1 MKKEVKIIGLSV
13 KENFGMLKATE
24 LKFNQD
30 MHLTTVKGEVGAGKT
45 TLNKAMR
52 LTTQGSATLE
62 DSKLYGENVDLEAQ
76 LTDGDHNIF
85 IGCKS
90 DVNGKLTYTLYEYDA
105 NGKKVQNPVIDGVK
119 ATPAAY
125 LKQLSTEL
133 TWRLNEL
140 TSENPTVQRA
150 ILLELYRKELERV
163 GVVLDKKSPKYVGG
177 IIDQIEK
184 AKNNRNLLDAKR
196 KEVGGI
202 QSDLLNRGIDVDS
215 DYELKNIDAIKEQ
228 ITTLKV
234 KIESKSTNVKTERES
249 ELNALKLRGMELA
262 NELKSINSTIQAR
275 NVFLESEYKELCK
288 KRVQIEEHKTQV
300 HDLLEKIF
308 PQNER
313 MDLWQLIEDK
323 FANKYK
329 LIEEPTYKKELEF
342 NERGSI
348 ISEPNFEDETINDLL
363 KKYRQVGIDYSELSQ
378 KPINEVDVSKE
389 TEQLSELERQ
399 LKSAESYNKDAK
411 AVIAF
416 KDWQKSDQ
424 QVKDLQ
430 KDYYLK
436 LTEIETGVIGLKIV
450 PEDADIFLMY
460 NGEYDTEYFHNE
472 NKELR
477 KLSAYSDTQ
486 KPMICL
492 LIQNYLLSK
501 KGKKL
506 PYLWIDQVPI
516 DKKTKALLD
525 KMSNELGLYLFV
537 NWTGDFNADELQE
550 GEILIE
556 NGEVFFK

>member
-1 MKKEVKIIGLSV
+1 MEPRKEVKIIGLSV

-24 LKFNQD
+24 LAFNQD
-30 MHLTTVKGEVGAGKT
+30 MHLTTIKGEVGSGKT

-62 DSKLYGENVDLEAQ
+62 DSKLYGENVNLEAQ

-90 DVNGKLTYTLYEYDA
+90 NSKGGLDYVLYEYDA
-105 NGKKVQNPVIDGVK
+105 NGKKVLNPVIDGVK
-119 ATPAAY
+119 ATPATY
-125 LKQLSTEL
+125 LKQLSTAL

-140 TSENPTVQRA
+140 TSENPVTQRN
-150 ILLELYRKELERV
+150 ILLELYEKELEQQ
-163 GVVLDKKSPKYVGG
+163 GVVFDKKSPRYVGG

-202 QSDLLNRGIDVDS
+202 QSDLLNRGIDVEA
-215 DYELKNIDAIKEQ
+215 DYQLKDIDAIKEQ

-249 ELNALKLRGMELA
+249 ELNALRLRGMELA
-262 NELKSINSTIQAR
+262 NELKLRNNEFINHNVKIDETLSKIESSIKSAYSILNWFIPE
-275 NVFLESEYKELCK
+275 NKILEFIKDNHPEVGYK
-288 KRVQIEEHKTQV
+288 VQ
-300 HDLLEKIF
+300 
-308 PQNER
+308 
-313 MDLWQLIEDK
+313 
-323 FANKYK
+323 
-329 LIEEPTYKKELEF
+329 ELEF

-363 KKYRQVGIDYSELSQ
+363 KQYRQVGIDYSELSQ
-378 KPINEVDVSKE
+378 KPIDEVDVSKE
-389 TEQLSELERQ
+389 TEQLSEAERQ

-450 PEDADIFLMY
+450 PEDNDIFLMY
-460 NGEYDTEYFHNE
+460 NGEYDPEYFHNE

-525 KMSNELGLYLFV
+525 KMSEELGLYLFV

>member
-1 MKKEVKIIGLSV
+1 MTKEVKIIGLSV

-62 DSKLYGENVDLEAQ
+62 DSKLYGENVNLEAQ

-90 DVNGKLTYTLYEYDA
+90 KSDGKLEYVLYEYDS
-105 NGKKVQNPVIDGVK
+105 NGKKVNNPVIDGVK

-125 LKQLSTEL
+125 LKHLSTAL
-133 TWRLNEL
+133 TWRLPEL
-140 TSENPTVQRA
+140 TSENPVTQRN
-150 ILLELYRKELERV
+150 ILLELYEKELEQQ
-163 GVVLDKKSPKYVGG
+163 GVVFDKKSPKYVGN

-184 AKNNRNLLDAKR
+184 AKNHRNLLDSKR

-202 QSDLLNRGIDVDS
+202 QSDLINRGIDVDS
-215 DYELKNIDAIKEQ
+215 YRELKNIDSIKEQ

-249 ELNALKLRGMELA
+249 ELNALKLQGMELA
-262 NELKSINSTIQAR
+262 NDLKSINNEIQKE
-275 NVFLESEYKELCK
+275 NQEIKTEYN
-288 KRVQIEEHKTQV
+288 R
-300 HDLLEKIF
+300 LLEARKEEDSEIS
-308 PQNER
+308 QGLR
-313 MDLWQLIEDK
+313 HLIEALPNEIYFKVDDIVND
-323 FANKYK
+323 FCNSR
-329 LIEEPTYKKELEF
+329 IEIKEPTYKKELEF

-348 ISEPNFEDETINDLL
+348 ISQPNFENEKINELL
-363 KKYRQVGIDYSELSQ
+363 TNYRQVGIDYANLAS
-378 KPINEVDVSKE
+378 KPIDEVDVSKE
-389 TEQLSELERQ
+389 NEQLEVLNRD
-399 LKSAESYNKDAK
+399 LKNAESFNKDAK
-411 AVIAF
+411 AVNAF
-416 KDWQKSDQ
+416 KDWQIADQ
-424 QVKDLQ
+424 EVKDLQ

-436 LTEIETGVIGLKIV
+436 LTEIETGVSGLKIV
-450 PEDADIFLMY
+450 PEDNDIFLMY
-460 NGEYDTEYFHNE
+460 NGEYDTEYFHNQ

-501 KGKKL
+501 KTKRL

-537 NWTGDFNADELQE
+537 NWTGDFNVDELQE

-556 NGEVFFK
+556 NGEIFFKE

>member
-1 MKKEVKIIGLSV
+1 MKKEVKIIGLTV

-62 DSKLYGENVDLEAQ
+62 DSKLYGENVNLEAQ

-90 DVNGKLTYTLYEYDA
+90 DNSGKLTYTLYELDQE
-105 NGKKVQNPVIDGVK
+105 GKKVNNPVIDGVK

-125 LKQLSTEL
+125 LKHLSTAL
-133 TWRLNEL
+133 TWRLQEL
-140 TSENPTVQRA
+140 TSENPVTQRN
-150 ILLELYRKELERV
+150 ILLELYSKELEQQ
-163 GVVLDKKSPKYVGG
+163 GVVFDKKSPKYVGN

-202 QSDLLNRGIDVDS
+202 QSDLINKGIDVDT
-215 DYELKNIDAIKEQ
+215 YKELKDIDAIKEQ

-262 NELKSINSTIQAR
+262 NELKQHNQ
-275 NVFLESEYKELCK
+275 
-288 KRVQIEEHKTQV
+288 
-300 HDLLEKIF
+300 
-308 PQNER
+308 
-313 MDLWQLIEDK
+313 QLINH
-323 FANKYK
+323 NKEVLQK
-329 LIEEPTYKKELEF
+329 RNDVKKENDSIHERIIKSVDILSGLIDGDELTKFLHSKIMFIAEPNDQEVQELQF
-342 NERGSI
+342 NENGSI
-348 ISEPNFEDETINDLL
+348 ISQPNFENEKINELL
-363 KKYRQVGIDYSELSQ
+363 KEYRQIGIDYSELSK
-378 KPINEVDVSKE
+378 KPINEVDTTKE

-399 LKSAESYNKDAK
+399 LKSAESFNKDAK
-411 AVIAF
+411 AVNAF

-424 QVKDLQ
+424 EVKDLQ

-436 LTEIETGVIGLKIV
+436 LTEIETGVPGLKIV
-450 PEDADIFLMY
+450 PEDNDIFLMY
-460 NGEYDTEYFHNE
+460 NGEYDTEYFHNP

-501 KGKKL
+501 KTKRL

-537 NWTGDFNADELQE
+537 NWTGDFNIEELQE
-550 GEILIE
+550 GEIFIE
-556 NGEVFFK
+556 NGEVFFKE

>member
-1 MKKEVKIIGLSV
+1 MEPREVKIIGLSV

-76 LTDGDHNIF
+76 LTDGEHNIF

-90 DVNGKLTYTLYEYDA
+90 DANGKLTYTLYEYDA

-140 TSENPTVQRA
+140 TSENPTVQRS
-150 ILLELYRKELERV
+150 ILLELYWKELERV

-202 QSDLLNRGIDVDS
+202 QSDLLNRGIDVDA

-262 NELKSINSTIQAR
+262 NELKLRNNEFVNENKKIQNNIEKVNKSVETAVNALDWIINKSE
-275 NVFLESEYKELCK
+275 LEDFIFSKLPA
-288 KRVQIEEHKTQV
+288 
-300 HDLLEKIF
+300 EKSF
-308 PQNER
+308 VR
-313 MDLWQLIEDK
+313 
-323 FANKYK
+323 
-329 LIEEPTYKKELEF
+329 ELEF

-378 KPINEVDVSKE
+378 KPIDEVDVNKE

-411 AVIAF
+411 AVNAF
-416 KDWQKSDQ
+416 KDWQKADQ

-436 LTEIETGVIGLKIV
+436 LTEIETGVKGLKIV
-450 PEDADIFLMY
+450 PEDNDIFLMY
-460 NGEYDTEYFHNE
+460 NGEYDPEYFHNP

-501 KGKKL
+501 KTKRL

-525 KMSNELGLYLFV
+525 KMSEELGLYLFV

>member
-1 MKKEVKIIGLSV
+1 MEPREVKIIGLSV

-76 LTDGDHNIF
+76 LTDGEHNIF

-90 DVNGKLTYTLYEYDA
+90 DANGKLVYTLYEYDA
-105 NGKKVQNPVIDGVK
+105 NGKKVNNPVIDGVK

-140 TSENPTVQRA
+140 TSENPTIQRA
-150 ILLELYRKELERV
+150 ILIELYHKELEKV
-163 GVVLDKKSPKYVGG
+163 GVVLDKKSPRYVGG

-202 QSDLLNRGIDVDS
+202 QSDLLNKGIDIDA
-215 DYELKNIDAIKEQ
+215 DYQLKDIDAIKEQ

-262 NELKSINSTIQAR
+262 NELKQHNAKFVSENESIRNNISKINESVEKALNSLDWIIER
-275 NVFLESEYKELCK
+275 SILEEFILS
-288 KRVQIEEHKTQV
+288 
-300 HDLLEKIF
+300 
-308 PQNER
+308 
-313 MDLWQLIEDK
+313 
-323 FANKYK
+323 K
-329 LIEEPTYKKELEF
+329 LPEKKEFVQELQF

-348 ISEPNFEDETINDLL
+348 ISQPHDWQDETIVNLL
-363 KKYRQVGIDYSELSQ
+363 SQYQEVGIAYSELMQ
-378 KPINEVDVSKE
+378 KPIDEVDVSKE
-389 TEQLSELERQ
+389 NDQLSEMERQ
-399 LKSAESYNKDAK
+399 LKHAESYNKDAK
-411 AVIAF
+411 AVNAF
-416 KDWQKSDQ
+416 KDWQKADQ

-436 LTEIETGVIGLKIV
+436 LTEIETGVSGLKIV
-450 PEDADIFLMY
+450 PEDNDIFLMY
-460 NGEYDTEYFHNE
+460 NGEYDTEYFHNP

-525 KMSNELGLYLFV
+525 KMSEELGLYLFV

>member
-1 MKKEVKIIGLSV
+1 MNKEVKIIGLSV

-24 LKFNQD
+24 LKFNED
-30 MHLTTVKGEVGAGKT
+30 LRLTTFKGEVGAGKT
-45 TLNKAMR
+45 TVNKAMR

-62 DSKLYGENVDLEAQ
+62 DSKLYGSNINLEAQ
-76 LTDGDHNIF
+76 LTDGDHKIF

-90 DVNGKLTYTLYEYDA
+90 DKEGKLTYTLYELDA
-105 NGKKVQNPVIDGVK
+105 NGKKVNNPVIDGVK

-125 LKQLSTEL
+125 LNQLSTAL

-140 TSENPTVQRA
+140 TSENPTVQRNL
-150 ILLELYRKELERV
+150 LLELYANELEQQ
-163 GVVLDKKSPKYVGG
+163 GVVFNKKSSKYVGG

-184 AKNNRNLLDAKR
+184 AKNERNILDSKR

-202 QSDLLNRGIDVDS
+202 ASDLINRGIDVEENYTIKDTDS
-215 DYELKNIDAIKEQ
+215 IKEQ

-234 KIESKSTNVKTERES
+234 EVKAKQGNAEKTRES
-249 ELNALKLRGMELA
+249 ELNSLKLQGLEYA
-262 NELKSINSTIQAR
+262 NELKLKNQLFVSKNSDLEIIYNNEIDNRRHEDENNEKCIVNLILPEKVISDIESIIQ
-275 NVFLESEYKELCK
+275 
-288 KRVQIEEHKTQV
+288 
-300 HDLLEKIF
+300 
-308 PQNER
+308 
-313 MDLWQLIEDK
+313 
-323 FANKYK
+323 KYK
-329 LIEEPTYKKELEF
+329 SERIEIKEPKYEQVLIF

-348 ISEPNFEDETINDLL
+348 ISDPKDWDNPEIVDLL
-363 KKYRQVGIDYSELSQ
+363 VKYRDAGMKYSELA
-378 KPINEVDVSKE
+378 KRPIEEVNTDNEEK
-389 TEQLSELERQ
+389 QLEELERS
-399 LKSAESYNKDAK
+399 LKNAESYNKDAN

-416 KDWQKSDQ
+416 QKWRDADQ
-424 QVKDLQ
+424 KVKDLN

-436 LTEIETGVIGLKIV
+436 LTEINTGVNGLHIV
-450 PEDADIFLMY
+450 PEDNDIFLTY
-460 NGEYDTEYFHNE
+460 NGEYDTEYFHNP

-501 KGKKL
+501 KTKKL

-525 KMSNELGLYLFV
+525 KMSEELGLYLFV
-537 NWTGDFNADELQE
+537 NWTGDFSVDELQE

-556 NGEVFFK
+556 NGEVFFKE

>member
-24 LKFNQD
+24 LTFNQD

-52 LTTQGSATLE
+52 LTTQGGATLE
-62 DSKLYGENVDLEAQ
+62 DNKLYGENVNLEAQ

-90 DVNGKLTYTLYEYDA
+90 DGSGKLNYTLYELDA
-105 NGKKVQNPVIDGVK
+105 NGKKVNNPVIDGVK

-125 LKQLSTEL
+125 LKHLSTAL
-133 TWRLNEL
+133 TWRLPEL
-140 TSENPTVQRA
+140 TSENPKVQRD
-150 ILLELYRKELERV
+150 ILLELYYKELEQQ
-163 GVVLDKKSPKYVGG
+163 GVVFDKKSPKYVGG

-184 AKNNRNLLDAKR
+184 AKNHRNNLDSKR

-202 QSDLLNRGIDVDS
+202 QSDLINKGIDVDN
-215 DYELKNIDAIKEQ
+215 YKELKNIDAIKEQ
-228 ITTLKV
+228 ITTLRV

-249 ELNALKLRGMELA
+249 ELNALKLQGMELA
-262 NELKSINSTIQAR
+262 NELKQRNQRLINHNKEVLQKRNDVKKENDSIHERIIKSVDILSGLIDGDILTK
-275 NVFLESEYKELCK
+275 FLHSKIMFIPEPNDQE
-288 KRVQIEEHKTQV
+288 VQ
-300 HDLLEKIF
+300 
-308 PQNER
+308 
-313 MDLWQLIEDK
+313 
-323 FANKYK
+323 
-329 LIEEPTYKKELEF
+329 ELEF

-348 ISEPNFEDETINDLL
+348 ISEPNFEDETINDLIT
-363 KKYRQVGIDYSELSQ
+363 KYRKVGIDYANLSS
-378 KPINEVDVSKE
+378 KPIDEIDTTKE
-389 TEQLSELERQ
+389 TEQLEQAQRELV
-399 LKSAESYNKDAK
+399 SAESYNKEAK
-411 AVIAF
+411 AVNAF
-416 KDWQKSDQ
+416 KDWQIADQ
-424 QVKDLQ
+424 EVKDLQ

-436 LTEIETGVIGLKIV
+436 LTEIETGVPGLKIV
-450 PEDADIFLMY
+450 PEDNDIFLMY

-501 KGKKL
+501 KTKRL

-537 NWTGDFNADELQE
+537 NWTGDFNVDELQE

-556 NGEVFFK
+556 NGEVFFKA

>member
-24 LKFNQD
+24 LTFNQD

-52 LTTQGSATLE
+52 LTTQGGATLE
-62 DSKLYGENVDLEAQ
+62 DNKLYGENVNLEAQ

-90 DVNGKLTYTLYEYDA
+90 DGNGKLNYTLYELDKE
-105 NGKKVQNPVIDGVK
+105 GKKVNNPVIDGVK

-125 LKQLSTEL
+125 LKHLSTAL
-133 TWRLNEL
+133 TWRLPEL
-140 TSENPTVQRA
+140 TSENPITQRN
-150 ILLELYRKELERV
+150 ILLELYEKELEQQ
-163 GVVLDKKSPKYVGG
+163 GVVFDKKSPKYVGG

-184 AKNNRNLLDAKR
+184 AKNHRNNLDSKR

-202 QSDLLNRGIDVDS
+202 QSDLINKGIDVDN
-215 DYELKNIDAIKEQ
+215 YKELKNIDAIKEQ
-228 ITTLKV
+228 ITTLRV

-249 ELNALKLRGMELA
+249 ELNALKLQGMELA
-262 NELKSINSTIQAR
+262 NELKQENQRFIKHNVKIDETLSKIESSIKSAYSVLNWFIPE
-275 NVFLESEYKELCK
+275 NKILEFIKDNQPEVGYKVQEL
-288 KRVQIEEHKTQV
+288 Q
-300 HDLLEKIF
+300 
-308 PQNER
+308 
-313 MDLWQLIEDK
+313 
-323 FANKYK
+323 
-329 LIEEPTYKKELEF
+329 F

-348 ISEPNFEDETINDLL
+348 ISEPNFEDEVINDLI
-363 KKYRQVGIDYSELSQ
+363 KKYRKVGIDYANLAS
-378 KPINEVDVSKE
+378 KPIDEVDTTKE
-389 TEQLSELERQ
+389 TEQLEQAQRELV
-399 LKSAESYNKDAK
+399 SAESYNKESK
-411 AVIAF
+411 AVNAF
-416 KDWQKSDQ
+416 KDWQIADQ
-424 QVKDLQ
+424 EVKDLQ

-436 LTEIETGVIGLKIV
+436 LTEIETGVPGLKIV
-450 PEDADIFLMY
+450 PEDNDIFLMY
-460 NGEYDTEYFHNE
+460 NGEYDTEYFHNP

-501 KGKKL
+501 KTKRL

-537 NWTGDFNADELQE
+537 NWTGDFNVDDLQE

-556 NGEVFFK
+556 NGEVFFKA

>member
-1 MKKEVKIIGLSV
+1 MEPREVKIIGLSV

-76 LTDGDHNIF
+76 LTDGNHNIF

-90 DVNGKLTYTLYEYDA
+90 DANGKLTYTLYEYDA

-125 LKQLSTEL
+125 LKQLSTAL

-140 TSENPTVQRA
+140 TSENPVTQRN
-150 ILLELYRKELERV
+150 ILLELYEKELEQQ
-163 GVVLDKKSPKYVGG
+163 GVVFDKKSPRYVGG

-202 QSDLLNRGIDVDS
+202 QSDLLNRGIDVEA
-215 DYELKNIDAIKEQ
+215 DYQLKDIDTIKEQ

-262 NELKSINSTIQAR
+262 NELKSLNQEFVNENNKIKNNVSKINESVEKALNSLDWIIER
-275 NVFLESEYKELCK
+275 SILEEFILS
-288 KRVQIEEHKTQV
+288 
-300 HDLLEKIF
+300 
-308 PQNER
+308 
-313 MDLWQLIEDK
+313 
-323 FANKYK
+323 K
-329 LIEEPTYKKELEF
+329 LPEKKEFVQELQF

-348 ISEPNFEDETINDLL
+348 ISDPNFEDETINDLL
-363 KKYRQVGIDYSELSQ
+363 KQYRQVGIDYSELSQ
-378 KPINEVDVSKE
+378 KPIDEVDVSKE
-389 TEQLSELERQ
+389 TEQLSETERQ
-399 LKSAESYNKDAK
+399 LKSSESYNKDAK
-411 AVIAF
+411 SVIAF
-416 KDWQKSDQ
+416 KDWQKADQ

-436 LTEIETGVIGLKIV
+436 LTEIETGVSGLKIV
-450 PEDADIFLMY
+450 PEDTDIFLMY

-525 KMSNELGLYLFV
+525 KMSEELGLYLFV
-537 NWTGDFNADELQE
+537 NWTGDFSADELQE

-556 NGEVFFK
+556 NGEVFFKD

>member
-24 LKFNQD
+24 LTFNQD

-52 LTTQGSATLE
+52 LTTQGGATLE
-62 DSKLYGENVDLEAQ
+62 DNKLYGDTVDLEAQ
-76 LTDGDHNIF
+76 LTDGEHNIF

-90 DVNGKLTYTLYEYDA
+90 DASGKLIYTLYEYDE
-105 NGKKVQNPVIDGVK
+105 NGKKVNNPVIDGVK

-125 LKQLSTEL
+125 LKHLSTAL
-133 TWRLNEL
+133 TWRLPEL
-140 TSENPTVQRA
+140 TSENPVTQRN
-150 ILLELYRKELERV
+150 ILLELYEPELAKQ
-163 GVVLDKKSPKYVGG
+163 GVIFDKKNPNYVGG

-184 AKNNRNLLDAKR
+184 AKNNRNNLDSKR

-202 QSDLLNRGIDVDS
+202 QSDLINKGIDVDS
-215 DYELKNIDAIKEQ
+215 YKELKDIDVIKEQ

-249 ELNALKLRGMELA
+249 ELNALKLQGMELA
-262 NELKSINSTIQAR
+262 NELKSINVTIESR
-275 NVFLESEYKELCK
+275 NNFLKSEYLSKRKEAEEKTNEVSSALEVLNKYFPKELLSEINKYCSNHTFFESEPNY
-288 KRVQIEEHKTQV
+288 
-300 HDLLEKIF
+300 
-308 PQNER
+308 ER
-313 MDLWQLIEDK
+313 
-323 FANKYK
+323 
-329 LIEEPTYKKELEF
+329 TLEF
-342 NERGSI
+342 NEKGSI
-348 ISEPNFEDETINDLL
+348 ISLPDFEDEAINELI
-363 KKYRQVGIDYSELSQ
+363 KKYRQVGIDYSNLAN
-378 KPINEVDVSKE
+378 KPIDEVDTTKE
-389 TEQLSELERQ
+389 TEQLEQAQRELI
-399 LKSAESYNKDAK
+399 SAESYNKEAK
-411 AVIAF
+411 AVNAF
-416 KDWQKSDQ
+416 KDWQNADQ

-436 LTEIETGVIGLKIV
+436 LTEIETGVSGLKIV
-450 PEDADIFLMY
+450 PEDNDIFLMY
-460 NGEYDTEYFHNE
+460 NGEYDPEYFHNQ

-501 KGKKL
+501 KTKRL

-537 NWTGDFNADELQE
+537 NWTGDFSSDELQE

-556 NGEVFFK
+556 NGEVFFKN